1 MSSTAPGA
9 LSPEIPLI
17 ADPRSESH
25 LPWFLATGPG
35 GAACSL
41 FIRLCGDE
49 LPSELAQVTCQEVW
63 LW

>member
-9 LSPEIPLI
+9 LSPEIRLI

-25 LPWFLATGPG
+25 LPWFLATGPV
-35 GAACSL
+35 APLAP
-41 FIRLCGDE
+41 FLCGDE
-49 LPSELAQVTCQEVW
+49 LPRELAQVTCQEVW